1 MKKEYLTFLSLAFVI
16 LVLFGCKKDSS
27 TSIQE
32 QKSQPPVA
40 TVAGR
45 DIVAW
50 FADSVALASAKQF
63 IQDFT
68 LTVYDSSRYDLKSP
82 HELGVQVPLGQEL
95 KWSDSLK
102 TFPIVVAAS
111 PIYVVTID

>member
-1 MKKEYLTFLSLAFVI
+1 MKKEHLTFFAFTFVI
-16 LVLFGCKKDSS
+16 LISYGCKKDAS

-40 TVAGR
+40 MVAGR
-45 DIVAW
+45 DIVVW
-50 FADSVALASAKQF
+50 FADSVALARAKQF
-63 IQDFT
+63 IQDLT
-68 LTVYDSSRYDLKSP
+68 LTIYDSSRYDLKIP

-102 TFPIVVAAS
+102 TFSIVVAAS
-111 PIYVVTID
+111 PVYILPQ